1 MVAVSNIHMPKF
13 DLTKTHEV
21 ADLLFV
27 PREQRDRD
35 WARRFYEAIGHAG
48 MVTTPEQVLQG
59 PDGFSYFVLNMP
71 SPERSFEPLS
81 AAQVLEFCLENS
93 LGLVIEPLPGPPEWV
108 ISFGQLWSKKQFGRF
123 DVNLEPDPAEDA
135 RSEFDAPEIPSHLAG
150 KQAVLAGQPNEFYFP
165 VFARNALRK
174 FLVDQGLEKPG
185 ALLLSNPADKPLET
199 IVFSVF
205 AEDFAEN
212 RQFENFMQR
221 LSWFFPPHYRL
232 SSINKSS
239 ELAKSFQPF

>member
-1 MVAVSNIHMPKF
+1 MPKF
-13 DLTKTHEV
+13 DLTKTHDV

-27 PREQRDRD
+27 ERKQRDSGWVRL
-35 WARRFYEAIGHAG
+35 FYGAIGDAG

-71 SPERSFEPLS
+71 SPAGSFEPVS

-93 LGLVIEPLPGPPEWV
+93 LGMVVEPLPGPPEWV
-108 ISFGQLWSKKQFGRF
+108 ISFGQLWSKKQFGSF
-123 DVNLEPDPAEDA
+123 DVTLEPDPDDHAGTELNP
-135 RSEFDAPEIPSHLAG
+135 PEIPSHLSG
-150 KQAVLAGQPNEFYFP
+150 KQVVLAGQPNESYFP
-165 VFARNALRK
+165 AFARSAVRK
-174 FLVDQGLEKPG
+174 FLVNQGIENPG
-185 ALLLSNPADKPLET
+185 VLLLSNPAEEPPHT

-205 AEDFAEN
+205 AEDFGEK
-212 RQFENFMQR
+212 RQLENFLQR

-232 SSINKSS
+232 SSISKSS

>member
-1 MVAVSNIHMPKF
+1 MPKF

-27 PREQRDRD
+27 DRGQRDLA
-35 WARRFYEAIGHAG
+35 WTRRFYQAIGNAG

-71 SPERSFEPLS
+71 SPERSFELLS
-81 AAQVLEFCLENS
+81 ATQVLEFCLEHS
-93 LGLVIEPLPGPPEWV
+93 LGVVIEPFPEPPEWV

-123 DVNLEPDPAEDA
+123 EVTLEPDPGNDA
-135 RSEFDAPEIPSHLAG
+135 GTQLNSPEIPSHLAG
-150 KQAVLAGQPNEFYFP
+150 KQVVLAGQPNESYFP
-165 VFARNALRK
+165 AFARNAVRK
-174 FLVDQGLEKPG
+174 FLLDQGIENPG
-185 ALLLSNPADKPLET
+185 TLLLSNPAEQPQEA

-205 AEDFAEN
+205 AEDFAAKT
-212 RQFENFMQR
+212 QFEHFLQR

-232 SSINKSS
+232 SSISKSS

>member
-1 MVAVSNIHMPKF
+1 MPRI
-13 DLTKTHEV
+13 DLTKTHEL

-27 PREQRDRD
+27 ERKQRDPG
-35 WARRFYEAIGHAG
+35 WVHRFYGALGDAG

-71 SPERSFEPLS
+71 SPERSTELLS

-93 LGLVIEPLPGPPEWV
+93 LGLVIEPLPGPPERV

-123 DVNLEPDPAEDA
+123 DVSLEPDLGDNAATEING
-135 RSEFDAPEIPSHLAG
+135 PEIPSHLAG
-150 KQAVLAGQPNEFYFP
+150 KQVVLAGQPNESYFP
-165 VFARNALRK
+165 AFARNAVRK
-174 FLVDQGLEKPG
+174 FLVDQGIENVG
-185 ALLLSNPADKPLET
+185 ALLLSNPAEQPQEA

-205 AEDFAEN
+205 AEDFAAKT
-212 RQFENFMQR
+212 QFEHFLRR

-232 SSINKSS
+232 SSISKSS
-239 ELAKSFQPF
+239 ELAKSFQTF

>member
-1 MVAVSNIHMPKF
+1 MPEF
-13 DLTKTHEV
+13 DLTKTQEV

-27 PREQRDRD
+27 QREERDPG
-35 WARRFYEAIGHAG
+35 WIHRFYGAIGNAG

-71 SPERSFEPLS
+71 SPEGSFELLS
-81 AAQVLEFCLENS
+81 AIQVLEFCLENS
-93 LGLVIEPLPGPPEWV
+93 LGMVIEPFPEPPEWV

-123 DVNLEPDPAEDA
+123 DLNLEPDPDEDT
-135 RSEFDAPEIPSHLAG
+135 RTELHRPEIPSHLAG
-150 KQAVLAGQPNEFYFP
+150 KQVVLAGQPNESYFP
-165 VFARNALRK
+165 AFARNAVRK
-174 FLVDQGLEKPG
+174 FLVDQGIENPG
-185 ALLLSNPADKPLET
+185 ALLLSNPAEQPPET

-212 RQFENFMQR
+212 TQFENFMQR
-221 LSWFFPPHYRL
+221 LSWFFPPHYQL
-232 SSINKSS
+232 SSISKSS